1 MVTSRT
7 TARSKLGKKKKSK
20 PRQQHKKHSTQL
32 QQNFSATQ
40 NAGSSVQTCPAK
52 KVIPCNLVHL
62 LLTEPKADLSGK
74 LGTRTAKIQNDP
86 VLHPQA
92 SPTLLQTGG
101 VFQITAPSRA
111 NSPRKINF
119 QATSEAVCGGTHPQ
133 LVFADGRG
141 PGGLAGTHKNLE
153 FWRTPMATDS
163 GMPCL
168 WVVVNA
174 ISRHAPETYQ
184 LSASVCGV
192 PVSKPPVSSL
202 NCMIEVFPADVF
214 ELELSIPPILK
225 PESLSFEK
233 KSSGWKTEA
242 DRKKEEIEKAG
253 ELASDEYKKSDAL
266 KSVGSE
272 GEFRKFF
279 EDLKKKQLGV
289 QDSDWKDELK
299 IKLTQKD
306 DARTLEA
313 PIDDLIVLVR
323 AIRTAEYAFKKIDE
337 WISNFQVGPGVS
349 IKLECQ
355 FLAGR
360 INAKW
365 GYTEYTDERVFL
377 AIAGAIKIDLIKAS
391 VDFNLGW
398 KCAGLADAFI
408 FLKGEGTLSLNL
420 PAVEKTDPDTT
431 LHSSVK
437 PEGEFKPSGGVHG
450 ALGWVI
456 TGDVSFEVTFKA
468 DTEDFKVLCEKA
480 ILKGK
485 ILIKREPVYGVLTCS
500 CLLWGTTTKKI
511 KVMEENEKAGEFVFG
526 G

>member
-1 MVTSRT
+1 
-7 TARSKLGKKKKSK
+7 LGKKKSK
-20 PRQQHKKHSTQL
+20 RHNQQKKRSTQL
-32 QQNFSATQ
+32 EQNFSATQ
-40 NAGSSVQTCPAK
+40 KAGSSVQTCPAR
-52 KVIPCNLVHL
+52 KVIPCNLIHL
-62 LLTEPKADLSGK
+62 LLTEPKADMSGK
-74 LGTRTAKIQNDP
+74 AGTRTAKIQNDP

-101 VFQITAPSRA
+101 VFQITAPSQA
-111 NSPRKINF
+111 NPARKISL
-119 QATSEAVCGGTHPQ
+119 QATTEAVCGGTHPQ
-133 LVFADGRG
+133 LVFADGKG

-153 FWRTPMATDS
+153 FWRAPMATDS
-163 GMPCL
+163 GMPRL

-174 ISRHAPETYQ
+174 ISRHMPETYQ
-184 LSASVCGV
+184 LSASMCGV
-192 PVSKPPVSSL
+192 PASKPPVSSL

-214 ELELSIPPILK
+214 ELELNIPAILK
-225 PESLSFEK
+225 PDSLSFDK

-242 DRKKEEIEKAG
+242 DRKKEEIKKAG
-253 ELASDEYKKSDAL
+253 DLASEEYKKSDAL
-266 KSVGSE
+266 QSMGSE

-279 EDLKKKQLGV
+279 EDLKKKQLGA

-299 IKLTQKD
+299 VKLTQKD
-306 DARTLEA
+306 DTRTLEA
-313 PIDDLIVLVR
+313 PIDDVIILVR
-323 AIRTAEYAFKKIDE
+323 AIRTAEYVFKKIDE
-337 WISNFQVGPGVS
+337 WIDNFQVGPGVS
-349 IKLECQ
+349 LKLECQ

-391 VDFNLGW
+391 VDVNAGW

-408 FLKGEGTLSLNL
+408 TLKGEGTLSLNL

-437 PEGEFKPSGGVHG
+437 AEGELKLSGGVHG
-450 ALGWVI
+450 AFGWVI
-456 TGDVSFEVTFKA
+456 TGDVGFEVTFKA

-485 ILIKREPVYGVLTCS
+485 ILISREPVFGVFTCS
-500 CLLWGTTTKKI
+500 CLLWGTTTKKVP
-511 KVMEENEKAGEFVFG
+511 VMEGNERVGEFVFG
-526 G
+526 GHHA